1 MVATEKM
8 VNSHKKH
15 NNSLRCTVY
24 LDIERVT
31 CPGVLLKKKYGIYI
45 SVRIMGQYRKTPCLP
60 PVFPLEFNHRMVF
73 VKTFSGIFDPA
84 DVADLLEADTTVFEL
99 IQLVPPE
106 GDILATAEE
115 CSRDFLY
122 PGPSLVSSE
131 GSAKREIMLK
141 RTSLFPGISL
151 KVEFATTSVI
161 EESDWRDSWVPSPTC
176 RVSPLR
182 PCATP
187 STQRSTGKFSPQRKA
202 YDVGPGCVVAQDGEK
217 KLSVEAV
224 LTNCP
229 LTSTSRRSPFA
240 SPSDSRPQTNKK
252 DRKQG
257 ASEDAG
263 YRRPTVSSTTRTLS
277 PYTHR
282 RMCELTE
289 ESRQRMSHLCMG
301 PHLFRKSTEKQP
313 PFLVPRHSEPT
324 GMGTQNRSMQRR
336 TASFSPDHTDAS
348 LHGSY
353 RQRTEQIESASARLQ
368 ASPETR
374 SRHEPEIKGPG
385 WTELRRTRSVSAW
398 SGLAVSESGRLL
410 NVSSCSL
417 RNRLQAGPS
426 YGEQIHNRIQKILQT
441 HRVAYEHRE
450 SWNF

>member
-8 VNSHKKH
+8 VNSHKKQ

-60 PVFPLEFNHRMVF
+60 PVFPLVFNHRMVF

-115 CSRDFLY
+115 CSRSFLY
-122 PGPSLVSSE
+122 PGPSIVSSE
-131 GSAKREIMLK
+131 GSAKRDMMMK
-141 RTSLFPGISL
+141 RTSLYPGISP
-151 KVEFATTSVI
+151 KVEFATVSVI

-182 PCATP
+182 PCVTP
-187 STQRSTGKFSPQRKA
+187 SPQRSTGRFSPQRKA
-202 YDVGPGCVVAQDGEK
+202 YDVDPDRVVAKD
-217 KLSVEAV
+217 
-224 LTNCP
+224 
-229 LTSTSRRSPFA
+229 
-240 SPSDSRPQTNKK
+240 DSSPQTNKK

-257 ASEDAG
+257 ASEDVG
-263 YRRPTVSSTTRTLS
+263 YRRPTVSSRSRTLS

-289 ESRQRMSHLCMG
+289 ESRQRMNHLRLG

-313 PFLVPRHSEPT
+313 PFLVPRHSDPT
-324 GMGTQNRSMQRR
+324 GMGTPDRSMHRH
-336 TASFSPDHTDAS
+336 TASFSADHIDAS
-348 LHGSY
+348 LYGSY
-353 RQRTEQIESASARLQ
+353 RQRTEQIESAPARLQ

-385 WTELRRTRSVSAW
+385 WTELRRTRSVSAC

-410 NVSSCSL
+410 NVSSCFL
-417 RNRLQAGPS
+417 KDRLQARPS

-441 HRVAYEHRE
+441 HSVTYEYRG
-450 SWNF
+450 SCNF